1 MPKDRP
7 PQPPQ
12 ARYRQAKSFVMTK
25 VRSGEWKPGALIP
38 SEQKLSLELNM
49 SRMTVNRA
57 LRELTDEGELVRLS
71 GVGTFVANRKPQSNL
86 LMIANIADEIQARG
100 HRYSCQILQ
109 LTRESASLA
118 VAAALELKTGSSV
131 HHLVCVHSEDGV
143 PVQLEDRYV
152 NAQLVPEFLQQ
163 QFGNDLQPS
172 QYLLNTIAADDI
184 EHIVDAVLPTPEERQ
199 QLHISE
205 YEPCLVLIRR
215 TWSQNQGVTFVRFLH
230 PSSRYRLG
238 SRVSTSGNN
247 RSG

>member
-1 MPKDRP
+1 MLKDRP
-7 PQPPQ
+7 QQ
-12 ARYRQAKSFVMTK
+12 ATHARYLQAKAFVLAK
-25 VRSGEWKPGALIP
+25 VRSGEWKPGDLIP
-38 SEQKLSLELNM
+38 SEQKLTVELSM

-71 GVGTFVANRKPQSNL
+71 GVGTFVASRKPQSNL

-100 HRYSCQILQ
+100 HRYSCQILH
-109 LTRESASLA
+109 LARESASLV
-118 VAAALELKTGSSV
+118 VAAALDLKTASSV

-163 QFGNDLQPS
+163 QFGEDLQPS

-199 QLHISE
+199 QLQVSE
-205 YEPCLVLIRR
+205 NEPCLVLIRR

-238 SRVSTSGNN
+238 SRVPTSGNN